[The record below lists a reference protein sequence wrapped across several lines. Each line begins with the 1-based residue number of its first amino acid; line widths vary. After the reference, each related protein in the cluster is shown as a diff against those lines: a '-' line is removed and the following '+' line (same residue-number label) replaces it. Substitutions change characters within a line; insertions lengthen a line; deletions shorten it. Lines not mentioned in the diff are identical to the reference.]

1 MYDLV
6 TEVQVVNAFS
16 NLNGCSREN
25 GIVFDKAHILVLNHE
40 NCDHKS
46 FSCKR

>member
-6 TEVQVVNAFS
+6 TKLLVVDAFS
-16 NLNGCSREN
+16 NLNGCGREN

-40 NCDHKS
+40 NC
-46 FSCKR
+46 